1 MPTTRTTTDK
11 TFFIKDCSLITISTG
26 LRALNLREFRNG
38 VEQCPAECFEHHFFS
53 TKLRPA
59 FDDPEYPNDF
69 AAWASHGLHDRPLAE
84 RLGTLN
90 PLEFSDADSLRSAML
105 DILEEDLKRRE
116 HLVWAK
122 RAHEFIFLRSQMVV
136 YDTGLSPDTP
146 EQLGQLIP
154 QLSTGSV
161 YYHFIEARRRLKGE
175 RDDYGAWLESFG
187 EDYRSLAEQLS
198 QIDYYFCSLSELRSR
213 ITNAFL
219 NS

>member
-1 MPTTRTTTDK
+1 MPATTTEQ
-11 TFFIKDCSLITISTG
+11 TFIIKDCALITISTG

-38 VEQCPAECFEHHFFS
+38 VERCPAECFEHHFFS

-84 RLGTLN
+84 RLGALD
-90 PLEFSDADSLRSAML
+90 PLEFSDSESLRSAML
-105 DILEEDLKRRE
+105 DILEEDLKHRE

-122 RAHEFIFLRSQMVV
+122 RAHEFIFLRPQMVV
-136 YDTGLSPDTP
+136 YDTGLAPETP
-146 EQLGQLIP
+146 EQLGELIP

-175 RDDYGAWLESFG
+175 RDDYGAWIESFG
-187 EDYRSLAEQLS
+187 PAYSALAERLS
-198 QIDYYFCSLSELRSR
+198 QIDYYFCSLSELRNR
-213 ITNAFL
+213 ISHAFI
-219 NS
+219 SG